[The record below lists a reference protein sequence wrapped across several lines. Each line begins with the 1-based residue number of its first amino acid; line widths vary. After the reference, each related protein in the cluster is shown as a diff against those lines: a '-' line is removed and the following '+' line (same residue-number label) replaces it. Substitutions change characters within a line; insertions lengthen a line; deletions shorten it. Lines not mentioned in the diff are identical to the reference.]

1 MSSGESH
8 DRSVE
13 KSTAISAVPT
23 SAPRI
28 TASAA
33 VSGIR
38 PWPTNEAVISEVAV
52 LDCTSAVTP
61 MPESMAVNRLLILR
75 ASRLRRLAP
84 KTRSTPV
91 RTI

>member
-1 MSSGESH
+1 MPC
-8 DRSVE
+8 
-13 KSTAISAVPT
+13 PT
-23 SAPRI
+23 K
-28 TASAA
+28 
-33 VSGIR
+33 
-38 PWPTNEAVISEVAV
+38 EAVISEVAV

-61 MPESMAVNRLLILR
+61 MPESMAVKRLLILR